1 MSQETKEKESSV
13 SVFGQIP
20 LTDKFIIAAFP
31 VMVYALVYTYKRGYY
46 KVFEL
51 PAQLMTFSVV
61 EVFNVVVGLLGVSF
75 ALLGLVNMVF
85 SFLPKNLPYVI
96 EWRLRR
102 LFPFLVVFLALSYL
116 YGSLW
121 KEWLLLLV
129 LGLVLGLIMFVPPLL
144 TKRYHGSYLEK
155 MKALDQEKVQSED
168 IFEDTRSLVYWAAGS
183 LRGYQLATIV
193 YGLIGLYVV
202 YHAGRASALKQQVF
216 RVASTSPETVVLV
229 VNSDWMIGAPFDR
242 KSKEVEP
249 SFIMLEVPGE
259 GNVGFR
265 LEKIGPLHLR
275 EVAISQTVV
284 PTPTLADT
292 PTLTSTATLTLTPS
306 VAPTTTPTTT
316 VSSIL
321 SPTPP

>member
-13 SVFGQIP
+13 SLFGQIP

-31 VMVYALVYTYKRGYY
+31 VMAYALVYTYKLGYY
-46 KVFEL
+46 EVFKL
-51 PAQLMTFSVV
+51 PAQFITFSVV
-61 EVFNVVVGLLGVSF
+61 EVFNVVVGLLGISF
-75 ALLGLVNMVF
+75 ALLVTINMVF
-85 SFLPKNLPYVI
+85 SFLPKNMPHAI
-96 EWRLRR
+96 EWRLRFF
-102 LFPFLVVFLALSYL
+102 FPPLVVFLALFYL
-116 YGSLW
+116 YASLW
-121 KEWLLLLV
+121 REWFVLLVFVLV
-129 LGLVLGLIMFVPPLL
+129 LGWRMFVTPRL

-155 MKALDQEKVQSED
+155 MKALDQETRQSED
-168 IFEDTRSLVYWAAGS
+168 IWEDTRSLGGWAARS
-183 LRGYQLATIV
+183 LRSYQLATTV
-193 YGLIGLYVV
+193 YGLIGLYIV
-202 YHAGRASALKQQVF
+202 YHAGRASALDQQLF

-249 SFIMLEVPGE
+249 SFIMLEVPVE
-259 GNVGFR
+259 GNVEFR

-275 EVAISQTVV
+275 EVGISQTVV

-292 PTLTSTATLTLTPS
+292 PTLTSTATLTLTPT